1 MLRSPRSLLHPNT
14 LRPPSDFTVSPA
26 GQDKVLFW
34 GIASAAVLRL
44 AMVAAGA
51 ELIANFKPVLLVF
64 AGILVYS
71 AVKLAFVEDREEDE
85 GDLSDNGVVKLCR

>member
-1 MLRSPRSLLHPNT
+1 
-14 LRPPSDFTVSPA
+14 VSPA
-26 GQDKVLFW
+26 AQDKVLFW

>member
-1 MLRSPRSLLHPNT
+1 M
-14 LRPPSDFTVSPA
+14 
-26 GQDKVLFW
+26 LFW

-51 ELIANFKPVLLVF
+51 ELIANFQPVLLIF

-71 AVKLAFVEDREEDE
+71 AVKLAFLEEDDDD
-85 GDLSDNGVVKLCR
+85 GDMSDNGVVKLCR

>member
-1 MLRSPRSLLHPNT
+1 
-14 LRPPSDFTVSPA
+14 
-26 GQDKVLFW
+26 VLFW

>member
-1 MLRSPRSLLHPNT
+1 MSRIK
-14 LRPPSDFTVSPA
+14 TVFAQLQQRGRKALIPYITA
-26 GQDKVLFW
+26 GDPDPGTTVPLMH
-34 GIASAAVLRL
+34 

>member
-1 MLRSPRSLLHPNT
+1 
-14 LRPPSDFTVSPA
+14 VSPA
-26 GQDKVLFW
+26 AQDKVLFW

-51 ELIANFKPVLLVF
+51 ELIANFKPVLFVF

>member
-14 LRPPSDFTVSPA
+14 LRPPSYFKVSPA
-26 GQDKVLFW
+26 AQDKVLFW

>member
-1 MLRSPRSLLHPNT
+1 
-14 LRPPSDFTVSPA
+14 
-26 GQDKVLFW
+26 
-34 GIASAAVLRL
+34 
-44 AMVAAGA
+44 MVAAGA